1 MKTIFHTFIAILIFG
16 IMAMS
21 FTNKTNPKTS
31 ILIQSDDRKISSLSL
46 SQSATIISNRLK
58 DFSSEKFEITIIP
71 EKNQIQVTLMN
82 EQDLKTI
89 ENLIIQKG
97 TLAFYE
103 TYNHKSLAELLKGND
118 HLFSLFTTVTANKSS
133 AEIGCTSSVKVEKIN
148 DYLNTLGLDRKCK
161 FAWSQHF
168 DGSEVCLYALK
179 TNGGNAAL
187 LSGADIESVTSNQ
200 DKTSKNNEIDIR
212 FKKSSVKL
220 WAKATKRNINN
231 AIAIVLDNNVISA
244 PIVCSEI
251 NGGHSTITGNYTQA
265 EVRYIAA
272 IGNNGELPLHFKIL
286 K

>member
-1 MKTIFHTFIAILIFG
+1 MLSNIKKNFINIRLILFIILPTILAGCSYKITRSYELPENKILNQNCI
-16 IMAMS
+16 
-21 FTNKTNPKTS
+21 PK
-31 ILIQSDDRKISSLSL
+31 IVF
-46 SQSATIISNRLK
+46 LK
-58 DFSSEKFEITIIP
+58 
-71 EKNQIQVTLMN
+71 NV
-82 EQDLKTI
+82 
-89 ENLIIQKG
+89 
-97 TLAFYE
+97 Y
-103 TYNHKSLAELLKGND
+103 
-118 HLFSLFTTVTANKSS
+118 
-133 AEIGCTSSVKVEKIN
+133 
-148 DYLNTLGLDRKCK
+148 GLDCK
-161 FAWSQHF
+161 YKGSIKIDDGGLAINCSKEKVLEQLKKEAWSQHF